1 MWPFRRRATRN
12 LRPPEGREIYHADP
26 DRVPG
31 DSMQGALTEK
41 WVQGLSP
48 ADRTIDVAVRTLE
61 SRLGAVLY
69 YLPLAA
75 KRADEDAEYVHQL
88 RVWTRR
94 ATAALRPYEDLL
106 PRRRCSWLKKQLKR
120 VRRAANN
127 ARDCDALVER
137 LSKEQSGR
145 GEKRWLE
152 ATQAEPAEAQKAVV
166 AVYERLCHDDRFPRR
181 IDKLLERVRSR
192 GEEKAASEIDR
203 FGVWARTRLRPI
215 IERFFRCFVTSATD
229 SR

>member
-1 MWPFRRRATRN
+1 
-12 LRPPEGREIYHADP
+12 
-26 DRVPG
+26 
-31 DSMQGALTEK
+31 MQGALTEK

-94 ATAALRPYEDLL
+94 ATAVLRLYEDLL

-120 VRRAANN
+120 VRRAVNN

-137 LSKEQSGR
+137 LSKGQSGS

-152 ATQAEPAEAQKAVV
+152 ATQAERAEAQKAVV
-166 AVYERLCHDDRFPRR
+166 AVYERLWHDDRFPR
-181 IDKLLERVRSR
+181 
-192 GEEKAASEIDR
+192 
-203 FGVWARTRLRPI
+203 
-215 IERFFRCFVTSATD
+215 
-229 SR
+229 